1 MTDDNQV
8 ILDRAA
14 DSCRALDDIRYKLYT
29 IQNQLAQAR
38 TQSGGTQ
45 QQGTLSK
52 ANKDKAMTALLN
64 EAYTL
69 QFQIATLL
77 ASTEEPIPER
87 QRRRPKQAQASSTP
101 TIATTIATTTATTA
115 TTTAMA
121 ETETAATATATAAT
135 AAAAAEA
142 AEAAEAAA
150 TAITGE
156 PTGESIPI
164 VVTMEQQPSTAQE
177 IFDTTMASQV
187 EPDVVVLDDVL

>member
-8 ILDRAA
+8 ILARAA

-38 TQSGGTQ
+38 SQSGGTQ

-135 AAAAAEA
+135 ATAA

>member
-121 ETETAATATATAAT
+121 ETETAA
-135 AAAAAEA
+135 

>member
-1 MTDDNQV
+1 
-8 ILDRAA
+8 
-14 DSCRALDDIRYKLYT
+14 
-29 IQNQLAQAR
+29 
-38 TQSGGTQ
+38 
-45 QQGTLSK
+45 

-101 TIATTIATTTATTA
+101 TIATTIATTTATT

-121 ETETAATATATAAT
+121 ETETATAAIATAAT
-135 AAAAAEA
+135 TTAE